1 MSAYYLVGIDGGG
14 TSCRARLTDSHG
26 ALLGEGKSGSANIL
40 LGVEVAMASI
50 INAVRKA
57 SQQAG
62 LSEDDFASMHL
73 GLALAAAEQK
83 KAWQGFMQLEHPFA
97 SIVLNTDAY
106 GACLGAHSG
115 DDGAIMIA
123 GTGSC
128 GLLIKDGQQ
137 HVVGGREFPI
147 SDQGSGAIMGL
158 HLIQYTLLAQDK
170 IKSHSDI
177 TRIVMQHFNQDVDA
191 IVEWSKTARPC
202 DYGRF
207 SPQIFQCAQKD
218 DPVAETLLLQTAADL
233 DMYLNALH
241 QRGANQIALMGGIG
255 ERIVPWLTQQSQRWL
270 VAPKKD
276 AIDGALMMANQPKH
290 NLF

>member
-1 MSAYYLVGIDGGG
+1 MNAYYLVGIDGGG
-14 TSCRARLTDSHG
+14 TSCRARLTDSNG

-40 LGVEVAMASI
+40 LGVEVTMASI

-57 SQQAG
+57 SKQAG

-73 GLALAAAEQK
+73 GLALAAAEQR

-106 GACLGAHSG
+106 GACLGAHNG

-158 HLIQYTLLAQDK
+158 HLIQYTLLAQDQ
-170 IKSHSDI
+170 IKPHSNI
-177 TRIVMQHFNQDVDA
+177 TQIVMQQFNQDVDA

-202 DYGRF
+202 DYGQF
-207 SPQIFQCAQKD
+207 SPQIFQCAQRS
-218 DPVAETLLLQTAADL
+218 DPVAEELLQQTAADL

-255 ERIVPWLTQQSQRWL
+255 ERIIPWLSKQSQQWL
-270 VAPKKD
+270 VPPQKD
-276 AIDGALMMANQPKH
+276 ALDGALMMANQTKH

>member
-14 TSCRARLTDSHG
+14 TSCRARLTDSNG
-26 ALLGEGKSGSANIL
+26 TLLGEGQSGSANIL

-57 SQQAG
+57 TKQAS
-62 LSEDDFASMHL
+62 LSEDDFVSMHL
-73 GLALAAAEQK
+73 GLALAAAEQR

-106 GACLGAHSG
+106 GACLGAHNG
-115 DDGAIMIA
+115 EDGAIMIA

-158 HLIQYTLLAQDK
+158 HLIQYTLLAQDQ
-170 IKSHSDI
+170 IKPHSDI
-177 TRIVMQHFNQDVDA
+177 THIVMQHFNQDVDE

-202 DYGRF
+202 DYGQF
-207 SPQIFQCAQKD
+207 SPQIFQCAQKG
-218 DPVAETLLLQTAADL
+218 DPVAKALLQQTAADL
-233 DMYLNALH
+233 DMYLNALY

-255 ERIVPWLTQQSQRWL
+255 ERIAPWLNKQSQQWL
-270 VAPKKD
+270 VSPQKD
-276 AIDGALMMANQPKH
+276 ALDGALMMANQPKH

>member
-106 GACLGAHSG
+106 GACLGAHNG
-115 DDGAIMIA
+115 EDGAIMIA

-147 SDQGSGAIMGL
+147 SDQGSGAMMGL
-158 HLIQYTLLAQDK
+158 HLIQYTLLAQDQ
-170 IKSHSDI
+170 IKPHSAI
-177 TRIVMQHFNQDVDA
+177 TQIVMQHFNQDVDA

-207 SPQIFQCAQKD
+207 SPQIFQYAQKD
-218 DPVAETLLLQTAADL
+218 DPVAEALLLQTAADL